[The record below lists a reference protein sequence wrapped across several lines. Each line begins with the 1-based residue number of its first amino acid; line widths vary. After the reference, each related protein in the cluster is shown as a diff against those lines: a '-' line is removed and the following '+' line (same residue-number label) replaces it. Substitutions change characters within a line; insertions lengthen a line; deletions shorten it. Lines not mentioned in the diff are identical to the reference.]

1 MIKEM
6 IDFLVFHEKW
16 EIIKKNNN
24 YLLETPGLGKNGKI
38 RFTIMDINDI
48 IIKNE

>member
-24 YLLETPGLGKNGKI
+24 HLLNIQGLGKNGKI
-38 RFTIMDINDI
+38 KYTIMDINDI
-48 IIKNE
+48 IKKNE